1 MNDNVQIYRAKKRRD
16 IMALE
21 IERKFLLPEYPEQLI
36 HTGELKVI
44 TRQSMDQTYLAIDGG
59 QELRVRKITD
69 LASGEVTF
77 THTFKDGKGISR
89 EEIEYFISEGLYTQM
104 IKAVKAVPLIKERIT
119 AEWNGI
125 TVEIDVYTQLELSV
139 LEVEF
144 SSLEEAESFNPPE
157 WFGKDVS
164 TERQYSNKTV
174 WKELQN
180 KASN

>member
-1 MNDNVQIYRAKKRRD
+1 
-16 IMALE
+16 MALE

-36 HTGELKVI
+36 QDGELKI
-44 TRQSMDQTYLAIDGG
+44 YTQQNIDQTYLAIEDG

-69 LASGEVTF
+69 LDSGEITF

-89 EEIEYFISEGLYTQM
+89 EEIEYFISEGLYNQV
-104 IKAVKAVPLIKERIT
+104 IEAVKAIPLVKKRLT
-119 AEWNGI
+119 GEWNGT

-144 SSLEEAESFNPPE
+144 DSLEEAESFKAPE
-157 WFGKDVS
+157 WFGEDVS
-164 TERQYSNKTV
+164 TDWKYSNKTV

-180 KASN
+180 KSSK

>member
-1 MNDNVQIYRAKKRRD
+1 MG
-16 IMALE
+16 LE
-21 IERKFLLPEYPEQLI
+21 IERKFLLPAYPEQLI
-36 HTGELKVI
+36 KEGQLKVV

-69 LASGEVTF
+69 LDSGEVF
-77 THTFKDGKGISR
+77 YTHTFKDGKGIQR
-89 EEIEYFISEGLYTQM
+89 EEIEYGISEGLYIQM
-104 IKAVKAVPLIKERIT
+104 IEAVQAVPLVKERIT
-119 AEWNGI
+119 ALWNGV
-125 TVEIDVYTQLELSV
+125 TVEIDVYTQLELAV

-144 SSLEEAESFNPPE
+144 ESLEEAESFVAPD

-180 KASN
+180 KAAR